1 METKKINLGRVG
13 LVPKGAYSPDVTY
26 GRLHVVTYKNTT
38 YCSKQEGNTGHEPV
52 GEDEWWSVLVDGQ
65 AAYTGAA
72 DAKKAAERANTAAE
86 NAEQINAAVD
96 SAEQERVS
104 AESER
109 KTAEEQRKS
118 QAQSYAEAERARAD
132 AEQRRVEAEGQR
144 VEAEKRRDSAETMRA
159 AAEETR
165 KTDEADRITGE
176 TSRER
181 QENSRVAAEQ
191 TRGEQESYRK
201 IEEAKRVDAEAKR
214 AVAENTRERM
224 EADRAN
230 AETERDAAE
239 KTRAAAETARADAET
254 KRAAAETK
262 REMDF
267 SVKVAEVDTAVKNA
281 KTATSEAENVDATI
295 TDANVLEV
303 TGRDGVKKSLDLV
316 EQAEAATIKK
326 ELAGKLDKASVVQE
340 LGEAEDKVMSQKV
353 VSAKLSDLSTKGII
367 NSGYFGND
375 FFVIK
380 NHFFQNNG
388 TFTHWNDVNKCTPYI
403 PFKKGD
409 TLKAYNSVSGGVY
422 DNISFVD
429 ANFAYIS
436 GIKSSAKEILIN
448 QDNTPENTA
457 YAVVNGYG
465 NDSKIVLNSMEDG
478 LIGTV
483 MSNTDKIEKLQS
495 DTSNMSLNTI
505 IQKIHGIYM
514 NDGTIDKNYNPV
526 ESTYHTD
533 FIPVKEGDIITFYSR
548 VAYGDNSSGSLI
560 MLNGEKQYVGFYTPQ
575 NNLSAY
581 EYTISSNVA
590 YVVVNSLSLDAKF
603 PLLNGKPID
612 IKDATQY
619 NTANIEENGKR
630 LASLEEEDNKY
641 HSVYIRH
648 GVSLSQKLEYLTVT
662 GHSISYPIPCKSGDK
677 FSMSAF
683 LHSVVANAWFLNEE
697 LTPIAMYAAQMGT
710 IVDNKV
716 FNIPVPTVEGET
728 VAYMIACREDSNDP
742 DNFFELNGVAVAE
755 FQYINDLKNKDI
767 IPAGLSVSVGNH
779 NTKISLES
787 KFGNKIGDAVDIPL
801 RTLSGGLKYN
811 ALGDSVTQ
819 ASNLGG
825 MNSTEDYANRI
836 AKEKGYA
843 YNMNDTNKSDRY
855 WIKIENNKEGD
866 IVEANDAIIPI
877 WDDIFSQNSYKMWGK
892 DSSGVYYR
900 RLHQTAFG
908 GKGAFGECSVAC
920 NDVRYYNPDV
930 ITVLIGANDA
940 PQIDGTGNP
949 YKLGTISDAPV
960 GISNYYLLDKV
971 YQRNEVAS
979 NVAAVDRK
987 LGLRVYYRNT
997 ESSTVPLYYIGQ
1009 TISDTDWNNED
1020 NWREYYTLSFYSF
1033 YKGMIVNLLENNRSA
1048 DILIMNYLRHMKD
1061 YDGTTIA
1068 KVQSAIIEIA
1078 KYYHVRYIDLTNDS
1092 GVNSVNYY
1100 AYFNEGEL
1108 IDGWTDNIHPNKLGH
1123 LRMAQRMNQFLP

>member
-13 LVPKGAYSPDVTY
+13 LVPKGAYSPDATY
-26 GRLHVVTYKNTT
+26 GRMHLVTYKNTT
-38 YCSKQEGNTGHEPV
+38 YWSKQEGNTGHEPL
-52 GEDEWWSVLVDGQ
+52 GEDEWWGILVDGQ
-65 AAYTGAA
+65 AAYAGAFNA
-72 DAKKAAERANTAAE
+72 NEAAVRANAAAEKAERTNSVVVAAE
-86 NAEQINAAVD
+86 QVRE
-96 SAEQERVS
+96 SAETERNQ
-104 AESER
+104 
-109 KTAEEQRKS
+109 AEEQRKA
-118 QAQSYAEAERARAD
+118 QAQSMAEAEQSRAD
-132 AEQRRVEAEGQR
+132 AERGRVEAETQR
-144 VEAEKRRDSAETMRA
+144 VEAEERRASEETLRA
-159 AAEETR
+159 AAEDTR
-165 KTDEADRITGE
+165 KSDEADRIAGE
-176 TSRER
+176 TSREQ
-181 QENSRVAAEQ
+181 QEDSRVAAEQ
-191 TRGEQESYRK
+191 TRDADEAQRK
-201 IEEAKRVDAEAKR
+201 IDETKRADEEAKRADAEDARKE
-214 AVAENTRERM
+214 AETGRVSAET
-224 EADRAN
+224 DRAA
-230 AETERDAAE
+230 AETA
-239 KTRAAAETARADAET
+239 RAKAETARADAET

-262 REMDF
+262 RETDF
-267 SVKVAEVDTAVKNA
+267 SAKVEEVDTAVTNA
-281 KTATSEAENVDATI
+281 RTATAEAEKVDATI
-295 TDANVLEV
+295 TDANVFEV
-303 TGRDGVKKSLDLV
+303 TGRDGVKKTLELV
-316 EQAEAATIKK
+316 GQAEAATIK
-326 ELAGKLDKASVVQE
+326 ESVSEMQQKA
-340 LGEAEDKVMSQKV
+340 
-353 VSAKLSDLSTKGII
+353 II
-367 NSGYFGND
+367 NAGYFGND

-380 NHFFQNNG
+380 NHFFQNDG

-409 TLKAYNSVSGGVY
+409 TLKAYNSVSGGLY

-457 YAVVNGYG
+457 YVVVNGYG
-465 NDSKIVLNSMEDG
+465 NDSKIVLNSMKDG

-483 MSNTDKIEKLQS
+483 MSNTDKVVKLQS

-514 NDGTIDKNYNPV
+514 NDGTIDQNYNPV

-548 VAYGDNSSGSLI
+548 VAYADNSSGSLI

-581 EYTISSNVA
+581 EYTIPSNVV
-590 YVVVNSLSLDAKF
+590 YVVVNSLSLDTKL
-603 PLLNGKPID
+603 PLLNNKPIG
-612 IKDATQY
+612 IKDAVQY
-619 NTANIEENGKR
+619 NTANIEENEKR
-630 LASLEEEDNKY
+630 LASLEEKDDKY

-648 GVSLSQKLEYLTVT
+648 GISLSQKLEYMKVT

-683 LHSVVANAWFLNEE
+683 LHSIVATAWFLDEE
-697 LTPIAMYAAQMGT
+697 LTPIAMYAAQIGA

-716 FNIPVPTVEGET
+716 FNISVPTVEGKT

-767 IPAGLSVSVGNH
+767 IPAGLSVSVANH
-779 NTKISLES
+779 NTKISLKS

-801 RTLSGGLKYN
+801 KTLSTGLKYN

-825 MNSTEDYANRI
+825 MNSTEDYANLI

-866 IVEANDAIIPI
+866 IVEANDAITPI

-979 NVAAVDRK
+979 NVAAADRK
-987 LGLRVYYRNT
+987 LGLRVYYRNA

-1033 YKGMIVNLLENNRSA
+1033 YKGMIENLLENNRSA
-1048 DILIMNYLRHMKD
+1048 DILIMNYLRHMKN

-1092 GVNSVNYY
+1092 GVNSINYY
-1100 AYFNEGEL
+1100 AYFNEGEF